1 MSALT
6 VIKHFDIIKN
16 IAVGL
21 LPRSVE
27 RFLYPSTIHQ
37 PTEQPNRPATD
48 VVTDKGVSQSDTR
61 VCHCEA
67 VSPLASAGNVNAH
80 CCCLQCPRNIV
91 HISLPLAS
99 SGQSDTRLVSLSV
112 YSQSLSGECVT
123 AVISLPAGL
132 FNTVNSRVAS
142 AAVLPPLIMTATPYA
157 VPRWHRYRCF
167 QIADDTA

>member
-1 MSALT
+1 MGNAAAEAT
-6 VIKHFDIIKN
+6 QMDI
-16 IAVGL
+16 L
-21 LPRSVE
+21 
-27 RFLYPSTIHQ
+27 Q
-37 PTEQPNRPATD
+37 PTVQPNRPATD
-48 VVTDKGVSQSDTR
+48 VVTEKGVPQSDIR
-61 VCHCEA
+61 VCLCEA

-80 CCCLQCPRNIV
+80 CCCLQCPHNTV

-112 YSQSLSGECVT
+112 YSQILSGECVT

-132 FNTVNSRVAS
+132 FNTVNPREAS

-157 VPRWHRYRCF
+157 VPGWHRYRCF